1 MAKRRTFW
9 DDPKYDHMLVAL
21 AAQELSAT
29 EIAASMTAHFGF
41 AFTRNSIIGRTY
53 RKEVPMSQPGK
64 LKRIMKGRGATL
76 TEWNKNPENNALRIK
91 RLRQFYTKT
100 G

>member
-1 MAKRRTFW
+1 MAVDKPRW
-9 DDPKYDHMLVAL
+9 DG
-21 AAQELSAT
+21 
-29 EIAASMTAHFGF
+29 GF
-41 AFTRNSIIGRTY
+41 AA
-53 RKEVPMSQPGK
+53 
-64 LKRIMKGRGATL
+64 RGATL